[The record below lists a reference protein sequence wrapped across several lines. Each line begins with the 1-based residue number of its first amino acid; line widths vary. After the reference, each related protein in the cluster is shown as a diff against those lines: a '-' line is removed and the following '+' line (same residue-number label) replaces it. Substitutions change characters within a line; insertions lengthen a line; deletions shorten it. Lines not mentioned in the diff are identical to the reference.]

1 MSYCT
6 PSRATLRRGR
16 SRSHRLRRR
25 RRAVEGPTREGA
37 GDEPYVALGDPE
49 GVADVAGAIPVH
61 VTQRGIRYCG
71 AQTGTYVELR
81 DQQGVA
87 NVHYPIPLHVPTGEG
102 PRDDLVDRAVAAA
115 AVVDDVQLT
124 ARIEAEGA
132 HVERAGGKEGR
143 GVIRRGPEIAAA
155 EAPDEPAAEVRV
167 EVAPAQIG
175 HAAAAVD
182 ESAGDRAAG
191 RVRRLGAGA
200 AVLRRAVA
208 VVEDGEREPGH
219 GARGERHGE
228 VRRVEAVQALHDVP
242 AVVATARERGGGHEV
257 DLLEEVLPDVGDV
270 EVAGGAVEGVAPRI
284 AEALDEALRR
294 YGQRGDV
301 DAEELPQV
309 AGAALPVA
317 HRIAAAAAVTHADV
331 EHGVGAEEVEAAGVV
346 REGLVDGEHQLRA
359 QRVGLVRGGGRVV
372 ALDHRVAVRDP
383 PVRPARVV
391 HVEEPVVL
399 EVGVEGDAQQALLAA
414 AALDLR
420 PDVEERGR
428 LQGAALD
435 QADAPGLLDD
445 EEPVR
450 IERRRGHVGRVR
462 EARGDEHRL
471 DRGPAHGRDAGAD
484 GRGVLELTGGR
495 AAVAARRVAVVALLG
510 ALDDA
515 VAAGQGVG
523 GDRAV
528 DREQG
533 ARERCGEGKQRAARV
548 HRPSVERGGSFYR
561 HGHLDVKRP
570 IVRAPAETRSG
581 GVYRGRMRDSSHT

>member
-1 MSYCT
+1 MMARGMGAMSYCT
-6 PSRATLRRGR
+6 PSRGNTAEGR
-16 SRSHRLRRR
+16 SRSHHLRRR

-87 NVHYPIPLHVPTGEG
+87 NVHYPIPLHVPAGEG
-102 PRDDLVDRAVAAA
+102 PRDDLVDRAVAPAA
-115 AVVDDVQLT
+115 QVDDVEL
-124 ARIEAEGA
+124 APRVEAERA
-132 HVERAGGKEGR
+132 DVERAAGKEGR
-143 GVIRRGPEIAAA
+143 GVILRGPGIAGA
-155 EAPDEPAAEVRV
+155 EAPDEAAAEVRV

-191 RVRRLGAGA
+191 RVRRLGSGA

-270 EVAGGAVEGVAPRI
+270 EVAGGAVEGVAPRV
-284 AEALDEALRR
+284 AQPLGEALGRG
-294 YGQRGDV
+294 GQRRDV
-301 DAEELPQV
+301 DPQQLPQV
-309 AGAALPVA
+309 GGGALPVA
-317 HRIAAAAAVTHADV
+317 HRVPAAAAVAHADV
-331 EHGVGAEEVEAAGVV
+331 EHAVGAEQVEAAVVV
-346 REGLVDGEHQLRA
+346 REGLVDGEHQLLA

-372 ALDHRVAVRDP
+372 ARHHRVAAGDR
-383 PVRPARVV
+383 PVRLARVV
-391 HVEEPVVL
+391 HVEEAVRR
-399 EVGVEGDAQQALLAA
+399 EGRVEGDAEQALLAA

-420 PDVEERGR
+420 AEVEERGR
-428 LQGAALD
+428 LEGAVLH

-462 EARGDEHRL
+462 ETRGDEHRL
-471 DRGPAHGRDAGAD
+471 DRGPADGRDAGAD
-484 GRGVLELTGGR
+484 GRGVLQLAGGR

-515 VAAGQGVG
+515 VAAGQGRRAGAVG
-523 GDRAV
+523 RRGGVLR
-528 DREQG
+528 RH
-533 ARERCGEGKQRAARV
+533 AARLV
-548 HRPSVERGGSFYR
+548 APESHQGGAI
-561 HGHLDVKRP
+561 DVG
-570 IVRAPAETRSG
+570 ADGEAH
-581 GVYRGRMRDSSHT
+581 VYRPLGLRYLVRP

>member
-1 MSYCT
+1 MMARGMGAMSYCT
-6 PSRATLRRGR
+6 PSRGNTAEGR
-16 SRSHRLRRR
+16 SRSHHLRRR

-81 DQQGVA
+81 DRQGVA
-87 NVHYPIPLHVPTGEG
+87 NVHYAISVHVPTAKG
-102 PRDDLVDRAVAAA
+102 PRDDLVDRAVAPAA
-115 AVVDDVQLT
+115 QVDDVEL
-124 ARIEAEGA
+124 APRVEAERA
-132 HVERAGGKEGR
+132 DVERAAGKEGR
-143 GVIRRGPEIAAA
+143 GVVLRGPGIAAA
-155 EAPDEPAAEVRV
+155 EAPDEAAAEVRV

-182 ESAGDRAAG
+182 EAAGDRAAG
-191 RVRRLGAGA
+191 RVRRLGARA
-200 AVLRRAVA
+200 AALRRAVA

-228 VRRVEAVQALHDVP
+228 VRRVEAVQTLHDVP

-270 EVAGGAVEGVAPRI
+270 EVAGGAVEGVPPRV
-284 AEALDEALRR
+284 AQPLGEALGRG
-294 YGQRGDV
+294 GQRRDV
-301 DAEELPQV
+301 DPQQLPQV
-309 AGAALPVA
+309 GGVALRVA
-317 HRIAAAAAVTHADV
+317 HRIPAAAAVAHADV
-331 EHGVGAEEVEAAGVV
+331 EHAVGAEQVEPAVVV

-372 ALDHRVAVRDP
+372 ARHHRVAVRDP

-420 PDVEERGR
+420 PVVEDRGSM
-428 LQGAALD
+428 QGAALD
-435 QADAPGLLDD
+435 QADPPGLLDD

-450 IERRRGHVGRVR
+450 IEQRRGHVGRVR
-462 EARGDEHRL
+462 EARGDEHGL
-471 DRGPAHGRDAGAD
+471 DRGPADGRDAGAD

-510 ALDDA
+510 ALDHA
-515 VAAGQGVG
+515 VAAGRGG
-523 GDRAV
+523 AGDRV
-528 DREQG
+528 VGWEHG
-533 ARERCGEGKQRAARV
+533 ARERRGEGKQGAARV
-548 HRPSVERGGSFYR
+548 HRPSGRNEAVAPYYR
-561 HGHLDVKRP
+561 RRRLDEN
-570 IVRAPAETRSG
+570 ARS
-581 GVYRGRMRDSSHT
+581 R